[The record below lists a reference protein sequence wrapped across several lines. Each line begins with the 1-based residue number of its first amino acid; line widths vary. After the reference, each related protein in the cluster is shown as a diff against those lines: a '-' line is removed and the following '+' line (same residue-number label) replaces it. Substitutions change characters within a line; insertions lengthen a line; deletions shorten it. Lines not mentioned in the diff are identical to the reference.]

1 MALNDRSRVV
11 DTSIESEMKT
21 SYIDYSMS
29 VIVSRALPD
38 VRDGLKPSQRRI
50 LVAMNDLNLAPGRPY
65 RKCAKI
71 AGDTSGNYH
80 PHGEQVV
87 YPTLVRLA
95 QDWVM
100 RYPLVDGQGNYGS
113 IDGDAPAAMRY
124 CVAGQTLIATPGG
137 TIRIDALAPGITPNA
152 DRDVHLSLFDH
163 AARSVHASKLFHSGD
178 HPTLRLRTREG
189 FELIGTGNH
198 PALCLA
204 DVAGVPRLSWKRM
217 ENIAAGDRVVISR
230 TPRPLGARLAER
242 ERQTATLLGAFIAE
256 GFISESRA
264 GFNNIDRGY
273 FETVVAAY
281 DAVVGGPRYLS
292 SRRIASGSELLELDI
307 QNLAALRRSPLG
319 EVEGKAKEKRIPDS
333 VWRARGNLKRA
344 FLQSLFHGDGSS
356 SLLPRHT
363 IQISY
368 STYSEQLARDVQ
380 LLLLEFGVIGRI
392 CRYEKG
398 EYKVVITNRRDARRF
413 AGEVGFLGRKQEKLL
428 RELSEIPEASS
439 ALSHDH
445 VPFLAEY
452 VRSQPNSSWR
462 DRDWLARHNI
472 DRIERWEQGG
482 AAILERI
489 ESAEARK
496 VAAPLATADYY
507 YAEVESVVDAGV
519 RPVYSVRVDTDEHAF
534 VTNGFVSHNT
544 EARLTALAVE
554 MLADLEKNTVDFRP
568 NYDETREEPT
578 VLPGVVPNLLINGCS
593 GIAVGMAT
601 EVPPHNLGEICDAIV
616 HVIDHPEAEAADLLR
631 IVSGPDFPTGGII
644 YGTQGIRDCYL
655 TGRGLLK
662 VRAKVQVEEGKAGR
676 MSLVATEIPFQV
688 NKTALLEKIAEL
700 VRDGKVSGISDLRDE
715 SDRDGMRIVI
725 ELKKDANPKVVLNQL
740 FVHTPLQTT
749 FGAILLGLV
758 NQRPQVLTLRALIDQ
773 YVSHRQIV
781 VRRRPEFDLAEA
793 EKRAH
798 ILEGLKIALD
808 HLDAVI
814 ALIRA
819 AKDVETARAGLMT
832 EFKLSEIQSNAILEM
847 RLARLTALERGKI
860 EQEYLEVIQLIEK
873 LRSIL
878 ASPQKML
885 AIIQDEVRRLK
896 EKYGDPR
903 KTLIVSEE
911 GEIGYEDT
919 IEQKDMVITISHAGY
934 IKRQEISA
942 YRSQRRGGK
951 GVIGARTKEED
962 YIEHLFIANTHAYLL
977 FLTDRGR
984 CYWLKVHEV
993 EQAGRM
999 ARGRPLVNHLEG
1011 LGRDERVQ
1019 AVVAVK
1025 EFDEQHYLVCATRKG
1040 LIKKTVLSKYNH
1052 PLKGGIKAILLEE
1065 GDALIEAIVTDG
1077 TQDMIIAKKKGLA
1090 VRFHESDVRATGRT
1104 SYGVKAVTLDEEG
1117 DEVVSM
1123 VGVKRQATL
1132 LTVCANGYG
1141 KRSEIAEY
1149 RVSHRGA
1156 KGIITI
1162 KTTERNGEVV
1172 AVKEVVDGD
1181 ELMIITRSG
1190 QLIRMPVKGI
1200 SIMGR
1205 NTQGVRLVNLT
1216 ASEGEG
1222 EAAPDL
1228 VAGVTRVVSEDDE
1241 GSAAGEA
1248 AAAEGEAL
1256 AGASE
1261 AGEETP
1267 SS

>member
-1 MALNDRSRVV
+1 
-11 DTSIESEMKT
+11 
-21 SYIDYSMS
+21 
-29 VIVSRALPD
+29 
-38 VRDGLKPSQRRI
+38 
-50 LVAMNDLNLAPGRPY
+50 
-65 RKCAKI
+65 
-71 AGDTSGNYH
+71 
-80 PHGEQVV
+80 
-87 YPTLVRLA
+87 
-95 QDWVM
+95 
-100 RYPLVDGQGNYGS
+100 
-113 IDGDAPAAMRY
+113 
-124 CVAGQTLIATPGG
+124 
-137 TIRIDALAPGITPNA
+137 
-152 DRDVHLSLFDH
+152 
-163 AARSVHASKLFHSGD
+163 
-178 HPTLRLRTREG
+178 
-189 FELIGTGNH
+189 
-198 PALCLA
+198 
-204 DVAGVPRLSWKRM
+204 M

-230 TPRPLGARLAER
+230 TPRPLGARLTER
-242 ERQTATLLGAFIAE
+242 ERQTATLLGASIAE
-256 GFISESRA
+256 G
-264 GFNNIDRGY
+264 
-273 FETVVAAY
+273 
-281 DAVVGGPRYLS
+281 
-292 SRRIASGSELLELDI
+292 
-307 QNLAALRRSPLG
+307 
-319 EVEGKAKEKRIPDS
+319 IPDS
-333 VWRARGNLKRA
+333 VWRARGHFKRA
-344 FLQSLFHGDGSS
+344 LLQSLFHGDGSS

-368 STYSEQLARDVQ
+368 STYSEPLARDVQ

-398 EYKVVITNRRDARRF
+398 EYKVVITNRRDARWF

-428 RELSEIPEASS
+428 RELSEIPEKSR

-445 VPFLAEY
+445 VPFLAET

-462 DRDWLARHNI
+462 DRSSLARHNI
-472 DRIERWEQGG
+472 DRIERWERGG

-489 ESAEARK
+489 ESAEARA

-519 RPVYSVRVDTDEHAF
+519 RAVYSVRVDTDEHAF

-544 EARLTALAVE
+544 EARLTPLAVE

-601 EVPPHNLGEICDAIV
+601 EVPPHNLSEICDAIV
-616 HVIDHPEAEAADLLR
+616 HIIDHPEAEPADLLR
-631 IVSGPDFPTGGII
+631 IVTGPDFPTGGII

-655 TGRGLLK
+655 TGRGLIK
-662 VRAKVQVEEGKAGR
+662 MRARVLVEEGKAGR

-688 NKTALLEKIAEL
+688 NKAALLEKIAEQ
-700 VRDGKVSGISDLRDE
+700 VRDGKLSGISDLRDE

-740 FVHTPLQTT
+740 FVHSPLQTT
-749 FGAILLGLV
+749 FGAIMLGLV
-758 NQRPQVLTLRALIDQ
+758 NQRPQVLTLRALLDE

-781 VRRRPEFDLAEA
+781 VRRRTEFDLAEA

-819 AKDVETARAGLMT
+819 AKDVETARTGLIT
-832 EFKLSEIQSNAILEM
+832 QFKLSEIQANAILEM

-860 EQEYLEVIQLIEK
+860 EQEYLEVIQLIET

-896 EKYGDPR
+896 EKYGDAR
-903 KTLIVSEE
+903 KTQIITGE

-977 FLTDRGR
+977 FLTDKGR

-993 EQAGRM
+993 EQAGRV

-1011 LGRDERVQ
+1011 LGREERVQ

-1025 EFDEQHYLVCATRKG
+1025 EFDDQHYLVCATRKG
-1040 LIKKTVLSKYNH
+1040 LIKKTVLSAYSH
-1052 PLKGGIKAILLEE
+1052 PRKGGINAILLEE
-1065 GDALIEAIVTDG
+1065 GDAMIEATVSDG
-1077 TQDMIIAKKKGLA
+1077 TQDIIIAKKKGLA

-1123 VGVKRQATL
+1123 VGVKRQSTL

-1141 KRSEIAEY
+1141 KRSEISEY
-1149 RVSHRGA
+1149 RLSHRGG

-1162 KTTERNGEVV
+1162 KTTERNGDVV
-1172 AVKEVVDGD
+1172 AVKEVVDSD

-1190 QLIRMPVKGI
+1190 QLIRMPVAGI
-1200 SIMGR
+1200 SVIGR
-1205 NTQGVRLVNLT
+1205 NTQGVKLVNLT
-1216 ASEGEG
+1216 PAEGELT
-1222 EAAPDL
+1222 PDV
-1228 VAGVTRVVSEDDE
+1228 VAGVTRVVNEDDA
-1241 GSAAGEA
+1241 GAPAAGAEGAAPEA
-1248 AAAEGEAL
+1248 AGTALDEAPEGDGAASDEAPEDVGPSEGE
-1256 AGASE
+1256 
-1261 AGEETP
+1261 TP
-1267 SS
+1267 